1 MILADKGILA
11 AVEAGDIVIDPFDRA
26 NLGTNSYDVRL
37 GRELAWYTDHII
49 DSKVDNPIQRHQIPD
64 EGFTLV
70 PNRLYLGVTAEY
82 VGSRKYI
89 PFLDGK
95 SSAGR
100 LGISVHVTAGRGDVG
115 FANYWTM
122 EIFVIQAVKVYAG
135 MPLGQF
141 IFFET
146 GDVLVPYDQK
156 PGAKYH
162 GREPHPRPSMMWKNF
177 PQSNDG
183 GHQWWPIYKGAGVER
198 CAHCTME
205 RRRAGDGFQHRM
217 RPEAFEWLEGDAP
230 PHSIALAG

>member
-11 AVEAGDIVIDPFDRA
+11 AVEAGDIVIDPFDRKC
-26 NLGTNSYDVRL
+26 LGTNSYDVRL
-37 GRELAWYTDHII
+37 GAELAWYTDHIL
-49 DSKVDNPIQRHQIPD
+49 DAKKDNPIQRHQIPE

-82 VGSRKYI
+82 VESRKYV

-115 FANYWTM
+115 FGNYWTM
-122 EIFVIQAVKVYAG
+122 EIFVIQAVTVYAN

-146 GDVLVPYDQK
+146 GDVLVPYNKKD
-156 PGAKYH
+156 GAKYH

-177 PQSNDG
+177 PLPSRDL
-183 GHQWWPIYKGAGVER
+183 HQWWPLYAGAGVEM
-198 CAHCTME
+198 CSHCPMQ
-205 RRRAGDGFQHRM
+205 RRKAGVSYQHRLS
-217 RPEAFEWLEGDAP
+217 ADAHAWLDGP
-230 PHSIALAG
+230 PPPALP